1 MQGIPLNMETAV
13 NRNVHEVCDRHIL
26 KEIVILFSLH
36 KWKKNSLTKV
46 LREKQQNENNTQFH
60 NYSQLH
66 MN

>member
-1 MQGIPLNMETAV
+1 MYMKSVTDISYKALSF
-13 NRNVHEVCDRHIL
+13 H
-26 KEIVILFSLH
+26 SLYINE
-36 KWKKNSLTKV
+36 KKSLTKV